1 MKTYDIHM
9 HLIPQ
14 VDDGCFNEDMAVS
27 MIYMTYLEKIEK
39 VICTPHNYAFDN
51 NSEEVKVHFE
61 KLKEWCKQRCPFLSL
76 FLGCEIYCR
85 PKEDR
90 MNEIL
95 ERIKNGT
102 YPTMNGTNYVLVEF
116 STKST
121 FEEIDYCLT
130 RIEKTGFMPI
140 IAHIERYN
148 ALFQEGESL
157 HKNCLTE
164 KEAVLDNCNLK
175 VDETLKEAMPIKTVK
190 ERFTEWKKRGYL
202 FQMNGDSLM
211 EVGNKEIYENAIYL
225 LEHRLIDFLGTDAHR
240 TNNRPPDIKDA
251 VEKLYQEVEKD
262 YVDAIAYQN
271 AERILGI

>member
-1 MKTYDIHM
+1 MKIYDIHM

-14 VDDGCFNEDMAVS
+14 VDDGCFNDDMAAS

-51 NSEEVKVHFE
+51 NVEEVKVQFE
-61 KLKEWCKQRCPFLSL
+61 NLKQLCKQRCPFLSL

-85 PKEDR
+85 PEEDR
-90 MNEIL
+90 MDEIVKK
-95 ERIKNGT
+95 ITNGT
-102 YPTMNGTNYVLVEF
+102 YPTMNGTNYILVEF

-121 FEEIDYCLT
+121 FEEIEYCLT
-130 RIEKTGFMPI
+130 RIEKAGFIPI

-148 ALFQEGESL
+148 ALFPEQEAL
-157 HKNCLTE
+157 
-164 KEAVLDNCNLK
+164 A
-175 VDETLKEAMPIKTVK
+175 IKTVE
-190 ERFTEWKKRGYL
+190 ERFAEWKKRGYL

-211 EVGNKEIYENAIYL
+211 EIDNEETYANACYL

-251 VEKLYQEVEKD
+251 VEKMYQEAEKE

-271 AERILGI
+271 AEMILGI

>member
-1 MKTYDIHM
+1 MIYDIHM

-14 VDDGCFNEDMAVS
+14 VDDGCFNDDMAVS

-51 NSEEVKVHFE
+51 DVEEVKVQFE
-61 KLKEWCKQRCPFLSL
+61 NLKELCKQRCPFLSL

-85 PKEDR
+85 PEEDK
-90 MNEIL
+90 MDEIVKK
-95 ERIKNGT
+95 ITTGI

-121 FEEIDYCLT
+121 FEEIEYCLT
-130 RIEKTGFMPI
+130 RIEKAGFMPI

-148 ALFQEGESL
+148 VLFQEGESL
-157 HKNCLTE
+157 HKDCFRE
-164 KEAVLDNCNLK
+164 KEAVLNHCDLK
-175 VDETLKEAMPIKTVK
+175 ADEMLKEDIVIKTVE
-190 ERFTEWKKRGYL
+190 ERFAEWKQRGYL

-211 EVGNKEIYENAIYL
+211 EVDNKEIYANACYL

-251 VEKLYQEVEKD
+251 VEKMYREVEKE
-262 YVDAIAYQN
+262 YVDAITYQN
-271 AERILGI
+271 AERILGV

>member
-1 MKTYDIHM
+1 MKIYDIHM

-14 VDDGCFNEDMAVS
+14 VDDGCLNDDMAVS

-51 NSEEVKVHFE
+51 DSEEVKLQFE
-61 KLKEWCKQRCPFLSL
+61 NLKQLCKQRCPFLSL

-85 PKEDR
+85 PEEDR
-90 MNEIL
+90 MNEIV
-95 ERIKNGT
+95 EKIKNGT

-121 FEEIDYCLT
+121 VEEIDYCLT
-130 RIEKTGFMPI
+130 RIERAGFTPI
-140 IAHIERYN
+140 IAHIERYG
-148 ALFQEGESL
+148 ALFQEMKVVDL
-157 HKNCLTE
+157 E
-164 KEAVLDNCNLK
+164 KEKERLRNVSLNTDK
-175 VDETLKEAMPIKTVK
+175 MLKEAMVRKTVE
-190 ERFTEWKKRGYL
+190 ERFAEWKKRGYL

-211 EVGNKEIYENAIYL
+211 EVGNKEIYENACYL

-251 VEKLYQEVEKD
+251 VEKMYQEVEKE
-262 YVDAIAYQN
+262 YVDAITYQN
-271 AERILGI
+271 AERILEI